1 MTALII
7 ATDAPA
13 VAGPP
18 QGQWTYANWE
28 TLPADGNRYEI
39 IEGVLYMSTTPSN
52 FHQWIITSLIQYI
65 ALPVK
70 EQGIGFA
77 FPAPIGLM
85 MPGCDPVQ
93 PDFVLVLRDNAG
105 IIHDGKIRGTPD
117 LIIEVQS
124 PGNVSYD
131 EKVKLP
137 AYALAGVPEYAIV
150 KPQSRTLDLYELDTR
165 RHYHYKYPRTFQ
177 AAESVT
183 FACLPTISFTL
194 GDLFAGAPDTTL

>member
-1 MTALII
+1 MMTSLII

-13 VAGPP
+13 VAGPA
-18 QGQWTYANWE
+18 QGQWAYADWE

-39 IEGVLYMSTTPSN
+39 IEGVLYMSTAPSN
-52 FHQWIITSLIQYI
+52 FHQWIIRRFERYI
-65 ALPVK
+65 GIPA
-70 EQGIGFA
+70 EDQGLAYSFQ
-77 FPAPIGLM
+77 APIGLI

-93 PDFVLVLRDNAG
+93 PDYVVILMQNSG

-124 PGNVSYD
+124 PGNAAYD

-150 KPQSRTLDLYELDTR
+150 KPNSRTLDLYELDTR
-165 RHYHYKYPRTFQ
+165 RRYKYPRTFQ

-183 FACLPTISFTL
+183 FACLPTISFML
-194 GDLFAGAPDTTL
+194 ADLFAGAPDTTL